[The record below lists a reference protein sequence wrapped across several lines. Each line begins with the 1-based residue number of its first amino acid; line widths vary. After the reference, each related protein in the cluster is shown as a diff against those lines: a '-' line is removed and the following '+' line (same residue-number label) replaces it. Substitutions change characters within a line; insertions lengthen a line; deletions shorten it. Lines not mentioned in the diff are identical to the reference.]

1 MRRIT
6 APNEASAAEVAKLAA
21 ELAVH
26 DAAVDVYD
34 TLDERYHRL
43 AADHASRAPQ
53 QVRGATQLIARVD
66 VP

>member
-34 TLDERYHRL
+34 TLDERYRRVVRITRAEHLSRC
-43 AADHASRAPQ
+43 AAP
-53 QVRGATQLIARVD
+53 LN
-66 VP
+66 